1 MESKQT
7 IKLHC
12 MEKRTASGYV
22 TFGSYWEKGAL
33 SISNFKND
41 GMDSF
46 VLQNENKES
55 IPVQS
60 RITAWWPD
68 GSIKWAAHTAD
79 ASKMGQEVLLT
90 AQIKDSGKNEDREFN
105 LIGATINDNKKDS
118 CSMITRRDDDWLYID
133 NGVLSLK
140 VPTGKYKA
148 DTLAEDIFLN
158 GKLRV
163 KKASPVLYL
172 EEQSQCEAIENFEL
186 DGQTKVVRAYCA
198 QITSVTVEE
207 DGPLALTI
215 KAEGYYKKADT
226 QKMRFCI
233 RMYIHLNC
241 AEIRF
246 VHTFFFDGN
255 EQTDFLKGLGIRF
268 DTILK
273 GRPYEHHIRFATDL
287 SSDNINSASKDNRAS
302 MKHSFHEA
310 AILLNSSYPRLQP
323 DILEKQLRGETWQY
337 PKDSDVE
344 EAAANLPIWNRY
356 FLYQDS
362 ADHYR
367 IGKQTKP
374 QCCVLSAAEGRRAH
388 GAMEVCGENGGI
400 LLGIRDFW
408 QKYPSGLEVTNLAG
422 DNAACTAWFYSPEA
436 KSFDFRHYDTRS
448 YQMTSYEGFPW
459 FGASPEGIAVTSE
472 CTLSVTSSLTKEG
485 ELRAFADHIEKPAV
499 YVEAPES
506 YHKKCA
512 FGYWSLPER
521 KTESEAFL
529 ENQLDQLFDFYKNE
543 IEARKWY
550 GLFDYGDVM
559 HTYDPIRHCWRY
571 DMGGFAWQNTEL
583 VPTYWLWLYFLRT
596 GREDVFTVA
605 EAMSRHCSE
614 VDFYH
619 FGPMAGIGSRHNV
632 RHWGCSCKE
641 PRVSMAGH
649 HRIYYYLT
657 GDARIGDAMADA
669 KDADL
674 SMKNITYFQQKDEK
688 GPYVVIRSGP
698 DWTSFLSNWMTQYE
712 RTLDPYYLE
721 KIRQGI
727 KDVSEMPFGLASGP
741 SYRYEENGHLIYE
754 GEDET
759 SPNMHLQICMGGPEV
774 WWELADML
782 GDETLRKLLSVYG
795 GFYYLTPEQ
804 KKEKTHGLI
813 EKRPFAFPWFASD
826 IGAYAAA
833 QTSDQELA
841 TTVWKNLLNALI
853 KIGDE
858 SGFAPQIYA
867 KDDEKKDLF
876 EIPWIKTNFAAQ
888 WGLNTITTLEFLRDA
903 LPDTMDGMR
912 KLIQDM
918 PGNEFHR
925 A

>member
-12 MEKRTASGYV
+12 LESRTASGYV
-22 TFGSYWEKGAL
+22 TFGSYWEKGTL
-33 SISNFKND
+33 VIPNFKND

-68 GSIKWAAHTAD
+68 GSIKWVAHTAD
-79 ASKMGQEVLLT
+79 ASKMGQEAALT
-90 AQIKDSGKNEDREFN
+90 AQIKSGEVSEETAE
-105 LIGATINDNKKDS
+105 LV
-118 CSMITRRDDDWLYID
+118 SMIIRRDDNWLYID

-163 KKASPVLYL
+163 KKALPVLYL
-172 EEQSQCEAIENFEL
+172 EEQGNENSTNFDL
-186 DGQTKVVRAYCA
+186 DGQTKVTRAYKA
-198 QITSVTVEE
+198 AIKAVTIEE

-215 KAEGYYKKADT
+215 KAEGSY
-226 QKMRFCI
+226 QHQNQNKMKFCI
-233 RMYIHLNC
+233 RMYINKDSSD
-241 AEIRF
+241 IRF
-246 VHTFFFDGN
+246 VHTFFFDGD

-268 DTILK
+268 DTVLE
-273 GRPYEHHIRFATDL
+273 GRPYEHHIRFAGEL
-287 SSDNINSASKDNRAS
+287 PFK
-302 MKHSFHEA
+302 EA

-323 DILEKQLRGETWQY
+323 SVLKKQLDGKTWGY
-337 PKDSDVE
+337 PADSDVE
-344 EAAANLPIWNRY
+344 KAAADLPVWNRY

-408 QKYPSGLEVTNLAG
+408 QKYPSGLEVTNLAD
-422 DNAACTAWFYSPEA
+422 DNASCTAWFYSPEA

-459 FGASPEGIAVTSE
+459 LGASPEGIAVTSE
-472 CTLSVTSSLTKEG
+472 CTLSVRSSLTEEN
-485 ELRAFADHIEKPAV
+485 ELNTFANRVNKPPV
-499 YVEAPES
+499 YVESPIA
-506 YHKKCA
+506 YHEKRA
-512 FGYWSLPER
+512 FGYWSLSER

-632 RHWGCSCKE
+632 RHWGCPCKE
-641 PRVSMAGH
+641 ARIAMAAH
-649 HRIYYYLT
+649 HRFLYYLT
-657 GDARIGDAMADA
+657 GDRRLEDIFDELKDNELSFFNKDPLGDFYDKQNM
-669 KDADL
+669 
-674 SMKNITYFQQKDEK
+674 TY
-688 GPYVVIRSGP
+688 PSHARSGP
-698 DWTSFLSNWMTQYE
+698 DWSSLCSNWMTCWE
-712 RTLDPYYLE
+712 RTGNTKYRDKITVGLE
-721 KIRQGI
+721 DI
-727 KDVSEMPFGLASGP
+727 KKAPLQLISGP
-741 SYRYEENGHLIYE
+741 DFEFDPSTCHLRYIGERTTGGSHLQVCMGAPQVWLE
-754 GEDET
+754 LADLLEDET
-759 SPNMHLQICMGGPEV
+759 FHKM
-774 WWELADML
+774 LADL
-782 GDETLRKLLSVYG
+782 GR
-795 GFYYLTPEQ
+795 FYYLPREQ
-804 KKEKTHGLI
+804 QIEESHGIIGDREFTL
-813 EKRPFAFPWFASD
+813 PFMSAVL
-826 IGAYAAA
+826 GAYGAMYGKNVWLADRTWQILL
-833 QTSDQELA
+833 QTMIHEGNHDGFQIQYLKDCGNQAKLA
-841 TTVWKNLLNALI
+841 
-853 KIGDE
+853 
-858 SGFAPQIYA
+858 
-867 KDDEKKDLF
+867 
-876 EIPWIKTNFAAQ
+876 EIPWISTNFAAQ
-888 WGLNTITTLEFLRDA
+888 WCLNVIMVLEFIRDA
-903 LPDTMDGMR
+903 LPQTMKQAQQLTQGGDDF
-912 KLIQDM
+912 L
-918 PGNEFHR
+918 FHK

>member
-12 MEKRTASGYV
+12 LENRVASGYV
-22 TFGSYWEKGAL
+22 TFGSYWEKGTL
-33 SISNFKND
+33 VIPNFKND

-68 GSIKWAAHTAD
+68 GSIKWVAHTAD
-79 ASKMGQEVLLT
+79 ASKMGQEAALT
-90 AQIKDSGKNEDREFN
+90 AQIKSGEVSEETAE
-105 LIGATINDNKKDS
+105 LV
-118 CSMITRRDDDWLYID
+118 SMIIRRDDNWLYID

-163 KKASPVLYL
+163 KKALPVLYL
-172 EEQSQCEAIENFEL
+172 EEQGNENSTNFDL
-186 DGQTKVVRAYCA
+186 DGQTKVTRAYKA
-198 QITSVTVEE
+198 AIKAVTIEE

-215 KAEGYYKKADT
+215 KAEGSY
-226 QKMRFCI
+226 QHQNQNKMKFCI
-233 RMYIHLNC
+233 RMYINKDSSD
-241 AEIRF
+241 IRF
-246 VHTFFFDGN
+246 VHTFFFDGD

-268 DTILK
+268 DTVLE
-273 GRPYEHHIRFATDL
+273 GRPYEHHIRFVGEL
-287 SSDNINSASKDNRAS
+287 PFK
-302 MKHSFHEA
+302 EA

-323 DILEKQLRGETWQY
+323 SVLKKQLDGKTWGY
-337 PKDSDVE
+337 PADSDVE
-344 EAAANLPIWNRY
+344 KAAANLPIWNRY

-499 YVEAPES
+499 YVESPES
-506 YHKKCA
+506 YHKKRA

-521 KTESEAFL
+521 KTESDSFL

-649 HRIYYYLT
+649 HRVYYYLT

-674 SMKNITYFQQKDEK
+674 SLKNITYFQQKDET

-712 RTLDPYYLE
+712 RTLEPYYLE

-754 GEDET
+754 GEDEK

-826 IGAYAAA
+826 IGAYAAFF
-833 QTSDQELA
+833 TKDKSLA
-841 TTVWKNLLNALI
+841 KTVWKNLLNALI

-858 SGFAPQIYA
+858 AGFTPVCYA
-867 KDDEKKDLF
+867 TDDQKKAHM
-876 EIPWIKTNFAAQ
+876 EILWIKTNFAAQ
-888 WGLNTITTLEFLRDA
+888 WGLNTITTLELLRDA
-903 LPDTMDGMR
+903 LPDTMDGVR
-912 KLIQDM
+912 KLIEEM

>member
-7 IKLHC
+7 IKLYC
-12 MEKRTASGYV
+12 LESRTASGYV
-22 TFGSYWEKGAL
+22 TFGSYWEKGTL
-33 SISNFKND
+33 VIPNFKND

-68 GSIKWAAHTAD
+68 GSIKWVAHTAD
-79 ASKMGQEVLLT
+79 ASKMGQEAALT
-90 AQIKDSGKNEDREFN
+90 AQIKSGEVSEETAE
-105 LIGATINDNKKDS
+105 LV
-118 CSMITRRDDDWLYID
+118 SMIIRRDDNWLYID

-140 VPTGKYKA
+140 VPTGKYKV

-172 EEQSQCEAIENFEL
+172 EEQGNENSTNFDL
-186 DGQTKVVRAYCA
+186 DGQTKVTRAYKA
-198 QITSVTVEE
+198 AIKAVTIEE

-215 KAEGYYKKADT
+215 KAEGSY
-226 QKMRFCI
+226 QHQNQNKMKFCI
-233 RMYIHLNC
+233 RMYINKNSSD
-241 AEIRF
+241 IRF
-246 VHTFFFDGN
+246 VHTFFFDGD

-268 DTILK
+268 DTVLE
-273 GRPYEHHIRFATDL
+273 GRPYEHHIRFAGEL
-287 SSDNINSASKDNRAS
+287 PFK
-302 MKHSFHEA
+302 EA

-323 DILEKQLRGETWQY
+323 SVLKKQLDGKTWGY
-337 PKDSDVE
+337 PADSDVE
-344 EAAANLPIWNRY
+344 KAAADLPVWNRY

-408 QKYPSGLEVTNLAG
+408 QKYPSGLEVTNLAD
-422 DNAACTAWFYSPEA
+422 DNASCTAWFYSPEA

-459 FGASPEGIAVTSE
+459 LGASPEGIAVTSE
-472 CTLSVTSSLTKEG
+472 CTLSVRSSLTEEN
-485 ELRAFADHIEKPAV
+485 ELNTFANRVNKPPV
-499 YVEAPES
+499 YVESPIA
-506 YHKKCA
+506 YHEKRA

-649 HRIYYYLT
+649 HRVYYYLT

-674 SMKNITYFQQKDEK
+674 SMKNITYFQQKDET
-688 GPYVVIRSGP
+688 GSYVVIRSGP

-712 RTLDPYYLE
+712 RTLEPYYLE
-721 KIRQGI
+721 KIRRGI

-754 GEDET
+754 GEDEK

-782 GDETLRKLLSVYG
+782 GDETLRKLLSIYG
-795 GFYYLTPEQ
+795 GFYYLTPRQ
-804 KKEKTHGLI
+804 KSEKTNGQI
-813 EKRPFAFPWFASD
+813 ENRPFAFPWFASD

-833 QTSDQELA
+833 QTRDQELA

-912 KLIQDM
+912 KLIQGM

>member
-1 MESKQT
+1 MESNQT

-12 MEKRTASGYV
+12 LENRVASGYV
-22 TFGSYWEKGAL
+22 TFGSYWEKGTL
-33 SISNFKND
+33 IITNFKND

-46 VLQNENKES
+46 VLRNENKKS

-79 ASKMGQEVLLT
+79 ASKMGQEAALT
-90 AQIKDSGKNEDREFN
+90 AQIKSGEVSEETAE
-105 LIGATINDNKKDS
+105 LV
-118 CSMITRRDDDWLYID
+118 SMITRRDDNWLYIE

-140 VPTGKYKA
+140 VPTGKNKA

-172 EEQSQCEAIENFEL
+172 EEQGNENSTNFDL
-186 DGQTKVVRAYCA
+186 DGQTKVTRAYKA
-198 QITSVTVEE
+198 AITAVTIEE

-215 KAEGYYKKADT
+215 KAEGSY
-226 QKMRFCI
+226 QHQNQNKMKFCI
-233 RMYIHLNC
+233 RMYINKDSSD
-241 AEIRF
+241 IRF
-246 VHTFFFDGN
+246 VHTFFFDGD

-268 DTILK
+268 DTVLE
-273 GRPYEHHIRFATDL
+273 GRPYEHHIRFAGDL
-287 SSDNINSASKDNRAS
+287 SSDNINSASKDNRAF

-337 PKDSDVE
+337 PKDSAVE
-344 EAAANLPIWNRY
+344 EAAADLPVWNRY

-472 CTLSVTSSLTKEG
+472 CTLSVTSSLIKEG

-499 YVEAPES
+499 YVESPES
-506 YHKKCA
+506 YHKKRA
-512 FGYWSLPER
+512 FGYWSLSER

-649 HRIYYYLT
+649 HRVYYYLT

-674 SMKNITYFQQKDEK
+674 SLKNVTYFKQNDEK
-688 GPYVVIRSGP
+688 GGHVVIRSGP

-754 GEDET
+754 GEDEK

-804 KKEKTHGLI
+804 KKEKTHGSI

-826 IGAYAAA
+826 IGAYAAFF
-833 QTSDQELA
+833 TKDKSLA
-841 TTVWKNLLNALI
+841 KTVWKNLLNALI

-858 SGFAPQIYA
+858 AGFTPVCYA
-867 KDDEKKDLF
+867 TDDQKKAHM
-876 EIPWIKTNFAAQ
+876 EIVWIKTNFAAQ
-888 WGLNTITTLEFLRDA
+888 WGLNTITTLELLRDA
-903 LPDTMDGMR
+903 LPDTMDGVR
-912 KLIQDM
+912 KLIEEM

>member
-1 MESKQT
+1 MESNQT

-12 MEKRTASGYV
+12 LENRVASGYV
-22 TFGSYWEKGAL
+22 TFGSYWEKGTL
-33 SISNFKND
+33 IITNFKND

-46 VLQNENKES
+46 VLRNENKKS

-79 ASKMGQEVLLT
+79 ASKMGQEVSLT
-90 AQIKDSGKNEDREFN
+90 AQIKSGEVSEETAE
-105 LIGATINDNKKDS
+105 LV
-118 CSMITRRDDDWLYID
+118 SMITRRDDNWLYIE

-140 VPTGKYKA
+140 VPTGKNKA

-172 EEQSQCEAIENFEL
+172 EEQGNENSTNFDL
-186 DGQTKVVRAYCA
+186 DGQTKVTRAYKA
-198 QITSVTVEE
+198 AITAVTIEE

-215 KAEGYYKKADT
+215 KAEGSY
-226 QKMRFCI
+226 QHQNQNKMKFCI
-233 RMYIHLNC
+233 RMYINKDSSD
-241 AEIRF
+241 IRF
-246 VHTFFFDGN
+246 VHTFFFDGD

-268 DTILK
+268 DTVLE
-273 GRPYEHHIRFATDL
+273 GRPYEHHIRFAGEL
-287 SSDNINSASKDNRAS
+287 PFK
-302 MKHSFHEA
+302 EA

-323 DILEKQLRGETWQY
+323 SVLKKQLDGKTWGY
-337 PKDSDVE
+337 PADSDVE
-344 EAAANLPIWNRY
+344 KAAANLPIWNRY

-499 YVEAPES
+499 YVESPEF
-506 YHKKCA
+506 YHKKRA

-521 KTESEAFL
+521 KTESDSFL

-649 HRIYYYLT
+649 HRVYYYLT

-674 SMKNITYFQQKDEK
+674 SLKNVTYFKQNDEK
-688 GPYVVIRSGP
+688 GGHVVIRSGP

-754 GEDET
+754 GEDEK

-804 KKEKTHGLI
+804 KSEKTNGQI
-813 EKRPFAFPWFASD
+813 ENRPFAFPWFASD

-833 QTSDQELA
+833 QTRDQELA

>member
-12 MEKRTASGYV
+12 LKAGPASGYV
-22 TFGSYWEKGAL
+22 TFGSYWEKGTL
-33 SISNFKND
+33 VIPNFKND

-68 GSIKWAAHTAD
+68 GSIKWVAHTAD
-79 ASKMGQEVLLT
+79 ASKMGQEAALT
-90 AQIKDSGKNEDREFN
+90 AQIKSGEVSEETAE
-105 LIGATINDNKKDS
+105 LV
-118 CSMITRRDDDWLYID
+118 SMIIRRDDNWLYID

-163 KKASPVLYL
+163 KKALPVLYL
-172 EEQSQCEAIENFEL
+172 EEQSNENSTNFDL
-186 DGQTKVVRAYCA
+186 DGQTKVTRAYKA
-198 QITSVTVEE
+198 AIKAVTIEE

-215 KAEGYYKKADT
+215 KAEGSY
-226 QKMRFCI
+226 QHQNQNKMKFCI
-233 RMYIHLNC
+233 RMYINKDSSD
-241 AEIRF
+241 IRF
-246 VHTFFFDGN
+246 VHTFFFDGD

-268 DTILK
+268 DTVLE
-273 GRPYEHHIRFATDL
+273 GRPYEHHIRFAGEL
-287 SSDNINSASKDNRAS
+287 PFK
-302 MKHSFHEA
+302 EA

-323 DILEKQLRGETWQY
+323 SVLKKQLDGKTWGY
-337 PKDSDVE
+337 PADSDVE
-344 EAAANLPIWNRY
+344 KAAADLPVWNRY

-408 QKYPSGLEVTNLAG
+408 QKYPSGLEVTNLAD
-422 DNAACTAWFYSPEA
+422 DNASCTAWFYSPEA

-472 CTLSVTSSLTKEG
+472 CTLSVTSSLIKEG
-485 ELRAFADHIEKPAV
+485 ELSAFADHIEKPAV
-499 YVEAPES
+499 YVESPES
-506 YHKKCA
+506 YHKKRA

-521 KTESEAFL
+521 KTESDSFL

-649 HRIYYYLT
+649 HRVYYYLT

-674 SMKNITYFQQKDEK
+674 SLKNVTYFKQNDEK
-688 GPYVVIRSGP
+688 GGHVVIRSGP

-754 GEDET
+754 GEDEK

-826 IGAYAAA
+826 IGAYAAFF
-833 QTSDQELA
+833 TKDKSLA
-841 TTVWKNLLNALI
+841 KTVWKNLLNALI

-858 SGFAPQIYA
+858 AGFTPVCYA
-867 KDDEKKDLF
+867 TDDQKKAHM
-876 EIPWIKTNFAAQ
+876 EILWIKTNFAAQ
-888 WGLNTITTLEFLRDA
+888 WGLNTITTLELLRDA
-903 LPDTMDGMR
+903 LPDTMDGVR
-912 KLIQDM
+912 KLIEEI

>member
-12 MEKRTASGYV
+12 LESRTASGYV
-22 TFGSYWEKGAL
+22 TFGSYWEKGTL
-33 SISNFKND
+33 VIPNFKND

-68 GSIKWAAHTAD
+68 GSIKWVAHTAD
-79 ASKMGQEVLLT
+79 ASKMGQEAALT
-90 AQIKDSGKNEDREFN
+90 AQIKSGEVSEETAE
-105 LIGATINDNKKDS
+105 LV
-118 CSMITRRDDDWLYID
+118 SMIIRRDDNWLYID

-163 KKASPVLYL
+163 KKALPVLYL
-172 EEQSQCEAIENFEL
+172 EEQSNENSTNFDL
-186 DGQTKVVRAYCA
+186 DGQTKVTRAYKA
-198 QITSVTVEE
+198 AIKAVTIEE

-215 KAEGYYKKADT
+215 KAEGSY
-226 QKMRFCI
+226 QHQNQNKMKFCI
-233 RMYIHLNC
+233 RMYINKDSSD
-241 AEIRF
+241 IRF
-246 VHTFFFDGN
+246 VHTFFFDGD

-268 DTILK
+268 DTVLE
-273 GRPYEHHIRFATDL
+273 GRPYEHHIRFAGEL
-287 SSDNINSASKDNRAS
+287 PFK
-302 MKHSFHEA
+302 EA

-323 DILEKQLRGETWQY
+323 SVLKKQLDGKTWGY
-337 PKDSDVE
+337 PADSDVE
-344 EAAANLPIWNRY
+344 KAAADLPVWNRY

-408 QKYPSGLEVTNLAG
+408 QKYPSGLEVTNLAD
-422 DNAACTAWFYSPEA
+422 DNASCTAWFYSPEA

-472 CTLSVTSSLTKEG
+472 CTLSVTSSLIKEG

-499 YVEAPES
+499 YVESPES
-506 YHKKCA
+506 YHKKRA

-521 KTESEAFL
+521 KTESDSFL

-571 DMGGFAWQNTEL
+571 DMGGYAWQNTEL
-583 VPTYWLWLYFLRT
+583 VPTLWLWLAFMRS
-596 GREDVFTVA
+596 GREDIFTMA

-614 VDFYH
+614 VDIYH
-619 FGPMAGIGSRHNV
+619 FGPLKGLGSRHNV

-641 PRVSMAGH
+641 ARIAMAGH
-649 HRIYYYLT
+649 HRFYYYLT
-657 GDARIGDAMADA
+657 GDMRLGDVFEDV
-669 KDADL
+669 KDADEAIVTTDPL
-674 SMKNITYFQQKDEK
+674 RFFFDKDK
-688 GPYVVIRSGP
+688 MNAPAHARSGP
-698 DWTSFLSNWMTQYE
+698 DWSSFCSDWMTQWERFNDDTYRNKIQIGIDDLKALPLRLTSGPDFEYDPKDSHLRYIGE
-712 RTLDPYYLE
+712 RT
-721 KIRQGI
+721 
-727 KDVSEMPFGLASGP
+727 
-741 SYRYEENGHLIYE
+741 NG
-754 GEDET
+754 G
-759 SPNMHLQICMGGPEV
+759 SHLQVCMGAIQV
-774 WWELADML
+774 WIEIADLL
-782 GDETLRKLLSVYG
+782 GDEEWKDMLAEHGR
-795 GFYYLTPEQ
+795 FYYLP
-804 KKEKTHGLI
+804 KEKQLEESNGLI
-813 EKRPFAFPWFASD
+813 GNREFSLPFMASGLAAY
-826 IGAYAAA
+826 GAARLHDKWLA
-833 QTSDQELA
+833 QTTWKILLHALCTHNNTEGFLAHDIFDAGNKEVLHEIPWITTNFTSQWCLNIITALRYIREDLPKTMEELE
-841 TTVWKNLLNALI
+841 KLLAGL
-853 KIGDE
+853 DE
-858 SGFAPQIYA
+858 SGFHKA
-867 KDDEKKDLF
+867 
-876 EIPWIKTNFAAQ
+876 
-888 WGLNTITTLEFLRDA
+888 
-903 LPDTMDGMR
+903 
-912 KLIQDM
+912 
-918 PGNEFHR
+918 
-925 A
+925 

>member
-1 MESKQT
+1 MEVKQMESRQTKASQT
-7 IKLHC
+7 IQLHC
-12 MEKRTASGYV
+12 LENRVASGYV

-33 SISNFKND
+33 VIPNFKKD
-41 GMDSF
+41 QMDSF
-46 VLQNENKES
+46 TLRNENKES

-68 GSIKWAAHTAD
+68 GSIKWVAHTAD
-79 ASKMGQEVLLT
+79 ASKMGQEAALT
-90 AQIKDSGKNEDREFN
+90 AQIKSGEVSEETAE
-105 LIGATINDNKKDS
+105 LV
-118 CSMITRRDDDWLYID
+118 SMIIRRDDNWLYID

-140 VPTGKYKA
+140 VPTGKNKV
-148 DTLAEDIFLN
+148 DILAEDIFLN

-163 KKASPVLYL
+163 KKTSPVLYL
-172 EEQSQCEAIENFEL
+172 EEQGNENSTNFDL
-186 DGQTKVVRAYCA
+186 DGQTKVTRVYKAA
-198 QITSVTVEE
+198 IKAVTIEE

-215 KAEGYYKKADT
+215 KAEGSYQY
-226 QKMRFCI
+226 QNQNKMKFCI
-233 RMYIHLNC
+233 RMYINKNSSD
-241 AEIRF
+241 IRF
-246 VHTFFFDGN
+246 VHTFFFDGD

-268 DTILK
+268 DTVLE
-273 GRPYEHHIRFATDL
+273 GRPYEHHIRFAGEL
-287 SSDNINSASKDNRAS
+287 PFK
-302 MKHSFHEA
+302 EA

-323 DILEKQLRGETWQY
+323 SVLKKQLDGKTWGY
-337 PKDSDVE
+337 PADSDVE
-344 EAAANLPIWNRY
+344 KAAADLPVWNRY

-422 DNAACTAWFYSPEA
+422 DNAFCTAWFYSPEA

-472 CTLSVTSSLTKEG
+472 CTLSVCSSLTAED
-485 ELRAFADHIEKPAV
+485 ELNTFANRVNKPPV
-499 YVEAPES
+499 YVESPIA
-506 YHKKCA
+506 YHEKRA
-512 FGYWSLPER
+512 FGYWSLSER

-649 HRIYYYLT
+649 HRVYYYLT

-674 SMKNITYFQQKDEK
+674 SLKNITYFQQKDET

-712 RTLDPYYLE
+712 RTLEPYYLE

-754 GEDET
+754 GEDEK

-782 GDETLRKLLSVYG
+782 GDETLRKLLSIYG
-795 GFYYLTPEQ
+795 GFYYLTPRQ
-804 KKEKTHGLI
+804 KSEKTNGQI
-813 EKRPFAFPWFASD
+813 ENRPFAFPWFASD

-833 QTSDQELA
+833 QTRDQELA

-912 KLIQDM
+912 KLIQGM

>member
-12 MEKRTASGYV
+12 LENRVASGYV
-22 TFGSYWEKGAL
+22 TFGSYWEKGIL
-33 SISNFKND
+33 VIPNFKND

-68 GSIKWAAHTAD
+68 GSIKWVAHTVD
-79 ASKMGQEVLLT
+79 ASKMGQEAALT
-90 AQIKDSGKNEDREFN
+90 AQIKLGEVSEETAE
-105 LIGATINDNKKDS
+105 LV
-118 CSMITRRDDDWLYID
+118 SMIIRRDDNWLYID

-140 VPTGKYKA
+140 VPTGKNKA

-172 EEQSQCEAIENFEL
+172 EEQGNENSTNFDL
-186 DGQTKVVRAYCA
+186 DGQTKVTRAYKA
-198 QITSVTVEE
+198 AITAVTIEE

-215 KAEGYYKKADT
+215 KAEGSY
-226 QKMRFCI
+226 QHQNQNKMKFCI
-233 RMYIHLNC
+233 RMYINKDSSD
-241 AEIRF
+241 IRF
-246 VHTFFFDGN
+246 VHTFFFDGD

-268 DTILK
+268 DTVLE
-273 GRPYEHHIRFATDL
+273 GRPYEHHIRFAGEL
-287 SSDNINSASKDNRAS
+287 PFK
-302 MKHSFHEA
+302 EA

-323 DILEKQLRGETWQY
+323 SVLKKQLDGKTWGY
-337 PKDSDVE
+337 PADSDVE
-344 EAAANLPIWNRY
+344 KAAADLPVWNRY

-388 GAMEVCGENGGI
+388 GAMEVCGEDGGI

-408 QKYPSGLEVTNLAG
+408 QKYPSGLEVTNLAD
-422 DNAACTAWFYSPEA
+422 DNASCTAWFYSPEA

-472 CTLSVTSSLTKEG
+472 CTLSVCSSLTAED
-485 ELRAFADHIEKPAV
+485 ELNTFANRVNKPPV
-499 YVEAPES
+499 YVESPIA
-506 YHKKCA
+506 YHEKRA

-521 KTESEAFL
+521 KTEPEAFL

-632 RHWGCSCKE
+632 RHWGCSCK
-641 PRVSMAGH
+641 
-649 HRIYYYLT
+649 
-657 GDARIGDAMADA
+657 
-669 KDADL
+669 
-674 SMKNITYFQQKDEK
+674 
-688 GPYVVIRSGP
+688 
-698 DWTSFLSNWMTQYE
+698 
-712 RTLDPYYLE
+712 
-721 KIRQGI
+721 
-727 KDVSEMPFGLASGP
+727 
-741 SYRYEENGHLIYE
+741 
-754 GEDET
+754 
-759 SPNMHLQICMGGPEV
+759 
-774 WWELADML
+774 
-782 GDETLRKLLSVYG
+782 
-795 GFYYLTPEQ
+795 
-804 KKEKTHGLI
+804 
-813 EKRPFAFPWFASD
+813 
-826 IGAYAAA
+826 
-833 QTSDQELA
+833 
-841 TTVWKNLLNALI
+841 
-853 KIGDE
+853 
-858 SGFAPQIYA
+858 
-867 KDDEKKDLF
+867 
-876 EIPWIKTNFAAQ
+876 
-888 WGLNTITTLEFLRDA
+888 
-903 LPDTMDGMR
+903 
-912 KLIQDM
+912 
-918 PGNEFHR
+918 
-925 A
+925 

>member
-12 MEKRTASGYV
+12 LENRVASGYV
-22 TFGSYWEKGAL
+22 TFGSYWEKGIL
-33 SISNFKND
+33 VIPNFKND

-68 GSIKWAAHTAD
+68 GSIKWVAHTAD
-79 ASKMGQEVLLT
+79 ASKMGQEAALT
-90 AQIKDSGKNEDREFN
+90 AQIKLGEVSEETAE
-105 LIGATINDNKKDS
+105 LV
-118 CSMITRRDDDWLYID
+118 SMIIRRDDNWLYID

-140 VPTGKYKA
+140 VPTGKNKA

-172 EEQSQCEAIENFEL
+172 EEQGNENSTNFDL
-186 DGQTKVVRAYCA
+186 DGQTKVTRAYKA
-198 QITSVTVEE
+198 AITAVTIEE

-215 KAEGYYKKADT
+215 KAEGSY
-226 QKMRFCI
+226 QHQNQNKMKFCI
-233 RMYIHLNC
+233 RMYINKDSSD
-241 AEIRF
+241 IRF
-246 VHTFFFDGN
+246 VHTFFFDGD

-268 DTILK
+268 DTVLE
-273 GRPYEHHIRFATDL
+273 GRPYEHHIRFAGEL
-287 SSDNINSASKDNRAS
+287 PFK
-302 MKHSFHEA
+302 EA

-323 DILEKQLRGETWQY
+323 SVLKKQLDGKTWGY
-337 PKDSDVE
+337 PADSDVE
-344 EAAANLPIWNRY
+344 KAAADLPVWNRY

-388 GAMEVCGENGGI
+388 GAMEVCGEDGGI

-408 QKYPSGLEVTNLAG
+408 QKYPSGLEVTNLAD
-422 DNAACTAWFYSPEA
+422 DNASCTAWFYSPEA

-472 CTLSVTSSLTKEG
+472 CTLSVCSSLTAED
-485 ELRAFADHIEKPAV
+485 ELNTFANRVNKPPV
-499 YVEAPES
+499 YVESPIA
-506 YHKKCA
+506 YHEKRA

-521 KTESEAFL
+521 KTEPEAFL

-649 HRIYYYLT
+649 HRVYYYLT

-674 SMKNITYFQQKDEK
+674 SLKNITYFQQKDET

-712 RTLDPYYLE
+712 RTLEPYYLE

-727 KDVSEMPFGLASGP
+727 KDVSKMPFGLASV
-741 SYRYEENGHLIYE
+741 RLIA
-754 GEDET
+754 T
-759 SPNMHLQICMGGPEV
+759 
-774 WWELADML
+774 
-782 GDETLRKLLSVYG
+782 RKMA
-795 GFYYLTPEQ
+795 
-804 KKEKTHGLI
+804 I
-813 EKRPFAFPWFASD
+813 
-826 IGAYAAA
+826 
-833 QTSDQELA
+833 
-841 TTVWKNLLNALI
+841 
-853 KIGDE
+853 
-858 SGFAPQIYA
+858 
-867 KDDEKKDLF
+867 
-876 EIPWIKTNFAAQ
+876 
-888 WGLNTITTLEFLRDA
+888 
-903 LPDTMDGMR
+903 
-912 KLIQDM
+912 
-918 PGNEFHR
+918 
-925 A
+925 

>member
-12 MEKRTASGYV
+12 LENRVASGYV
-22 TFGSYWEKGAL
+22 TFGSYWEKGIL
-33 SISNFKND
+33 VIPNFKND

-68 GSIKWAAHTAD
+68 GSIKWVAHTAD
-79 ASKMGQEVLLT
+79 ASKMGQEAALT
-90 AQIKDSGKNEDREFN
+90 AQIKLGEVSEETAE
-105 LIGATINDNKKDS
+105 LV
-118 CSMITRRDDDWLYID
+118 SMIIRRDDNWLYID

-140 VPTGKYKA
+140 VPTGKNKA

-172 EEQSQCEAIENFEL
+172 EEQGNENSTNFDL
-186 DGQTKVVRAYCA
+186 DGQTKVTRAYKA
-198 QITSVTVEE
+198 AITVVTIEE

-215 KAEGYYKKADT
+215 KAEGSY
-226 QKMRFCI
+226 QHQNQNKMKFCI
-233 RMYIHLNC
+233 RMYINKDSSD
-241 AEIRF
+241 IRF
-246 VHTFFFDGN
+246 DGD

-268 DTILK
+268 DTVLE
-273 GRPYEHHIRFATDL
+273 GRPYEHHIRFAGEL
-287 SSDNINSASKDNRAS
+287 PFK
-302 MKHSFHEA
+302 EA

-323 DILEKQLRGETWQY
+323 SVLKKQLDGKTWGY
-337 PKDSDVE
+337 PADSDVE
-344 EAAANLPIWNRY
+344 KAAADLPVWNRY

-388 GAMEVCGENGGI
+388 GAMEVCGEDGGI

-408 QKYPSGLEVTNLAG
+408 QKYPSGLEVTNLAD
-422 DNAACTAWFYSPEA
+422 DNASCTAWFYSPEA

-472 CTLSVTSSLTKEG
+472 CTLSVCSSLTAED
-485 ELRAFADHIEKPAV
+485 ELNTFANRVNKPPV
-499 YVEAPES
+499 YVESPIA
-506 YHKKCA
+506 YHEKRA

-521 KTESEAFL
+521 KTEPEAFL

-649 HRIYYYLT
+649 HRVYYYLT

-674 SMKNITYFQQKDEK
+674 SLKNITYFQQKDET

-712 RTLDPYYLE
+712 RTLEPYYLE

-727 KDVSEMPFGLASGP
+727 KDVSKMPFGLASGP

-754 GEDET
+754 GEDEK

-782 GDETLRKLLSVYG
+782 GDETLRKLLSIYG

-826 IGAYAAA
+826 IGAYAAFF
-833 QTSDQELA
+833 TKDESLA
-841 TTVWKNLLNALI
+841 KTVWKNLLNALI

-858 SGFAPQIYA
+858 AGFTPVCYA
-867 KDDEKKDLF
+867 TDDQKKAHM
-876 EIPWIKTNFAAQ
+876 EILWIKTNFAAQ
-888 WGLNTITTLEFLRDA
+888 WGLNTITTLELLRDA
-903 LPDTMDGMR
+903 LPDTMDGVR
-912 KLIQDM
+912 KLIEEM

>member
-12 MEKRTASGYV
+12 LENRVASGYV
-22 TFGSYWEKGAL
+22 TFGSYWEKGTL
-33 SISNFKND
+33 VIPNFKND

-60 RITAWWPD
+60 RITAWWTD
-68 GSIKWAAHTAD
+68 GSIKWVAHTAD
-79 ASKMGQEVLLT
+79 ASKMGQEAALT
-90 AQIKDSGKNEDREFN
+90 AQIKSGEVSEETAE
-105 LIGATINDNKKDS
+105 LV
-118 CSMITRRDDDWLYID
+118 SMIIRRDDNWLYID

-140 VPTGKYKA
+140 VPTGKNKV

-163 KKASPVLYL
+163 KKTSPVLYL

-215 KAEGYYKKADT
+215 KAEGHYKKADT
-226 QKMRFCI
+226 QKMKFCI
-233 RMYIHLNC
+233 RMYINKNSSD
-241 AEIRF
+241 IRF
-246 VHTFFFDGN
+246 VHTFFFDGD

-268 DTILK
+268 DTVLE
-273 GRPYEHHIRFATDL
+273 GRPYEHHIRFAGEL
-287 SSDNINSASKDNRAS
+287 PFK
-302 MKHSFHEA
+302 EA

-323 DILEKQLRGETWQY
+323 SVLKKQLDGKTWGY
-337 PKDSDVE
+337 PADSDVE
-344 EAAANLPIWNRY
+344 KAAADLPVWNRY

-408 QKYPSGLEVTNLAG
+408 QKYPSGLEVTNLAD
-422 DNAACTAWFYSPEA
+422 DNASCTAWFYSPEA

-459 FGASPEGIAVTSE
+459 LGASPEGIAVTSE
-472 CTLSVTSSLTKEG
+472 CTLSVRSSLTEEN
-485 ELRAFADHIEKPAV
+485 ELNTFANRVNKPPV
-499 YVEAPES
+499 YVESPIA
-506 YHKKCA
+506 YHEKRA

-649 HRIYYYLT
+649 HRVYYYLT

-674 SMKNITYFQQKDEK
+674 SMKNITYFQQKDET
-688 GPYVVIRSGP
+688 GSYVVIRSGP

-754 GEDET
+754 GEDEK

-782 GDETLRKLLSVYG
+782 GDETLRKLLSIYG
-795 GFYYLTPEQ
+795 GFYYLTPRQ
-804 KKEKTHGLI
+804 KSEKTNGQI
-813 EKRPFAFPWFASD
+813 ENRPFAFPWFASD

-833 QTSDQELA
+833 QTRDQELA

-912 KLIQDM
+912 KLIQGM

>member
-1 MESKQT
+1 MESNQT

-12 MEKRTASGYV
+12 LENRVASGYV
-22 TFGSYWEKGAL
+22 TFGSYWEKGTLA
-33 SISNFKND
+33 IPNFKND

-46 VLQNENKES
+46 VLRNENKKS

-79 ASKMGQEVLLT
+79 ASKMGQEAALT
-90 AQIKDSGKNEDREFN
+90 AQIKSGEVSEETAE
-105 LIGATINDNKKDS
+105 LV
-118 CSMITRRDDDWLYID
+118 SMITRRDDNWLYID

-140 VPTGKYKA
+140 VPTEKNKA
-148 DTLAEDIFLN
+148 DTLVEDIFLN

-172 EEQSQCEAIENFEL
+172 EEQGNENSTNFDL
-186 DGQTKVVRAYCA
+186 DGQTKVTRAYKA
-198 QITSVTVEE
+198 AITAVTIEE

-215 KAEGYYKKADT
+215 KAEGSY
-226 QKMRFCI
+226 QHQNQNKMKFCI
-233 RMYIHLNC
+233 RMYINKNSSD
-241 AEIRF
+241 IRF

-337 PKDSDVE
+337 SKDSAVE

-408 QKYPSGLEVTNLAG
+408 QKYPSGLEVTNLAD
-422 DNAACTAWFYSPEA
+422 DNASCTAWFYSPEA

-459 FGASPEGIAVTSE
+459 LGASPEGIAVTSE

-499 YVEAPES
+499 YVESPES
-506 YHKKCA
+506 YHKKRA

-521 KTESEAFL
+521 KTESDSFL

-596 GREDVFTVA
+596 EREDVFTVA

-649 HRIYYYLT
+649 HRVYYYLT

-674 SMKNITYFQQKDEK
+674 SLKNITYFQQKDET

-712 RTLDPYYLE
+712 RTLEPYYLE

-754 GEDET
+754 GEDEK

-795 GFYYLTPEQ
+795 GFYYLTPRQ
-804 KKEKTHGLI
+804 KSEKTNGQI
-813 EKRPFAFPWFASD
+813 ENRPFAFPWFASD

-833 QTSDQELA
+833 QTRDQELA

-912 KLIQDM
+912 KLIQGM

>member
-12 MEKRTASGYV
+12 LENRVASGYV
-22 TFGSYWEKGAL
+22 TFGSYWEKGTL
-33 SISNFKND
+33 VIPNFKND
-41 GMDSF
+41 VMDSF
-46 VLQNENKES
+46 VLRNENKKS

-68 GSIKWAAHTAD
+68 GSIKWVAHTAD
-79 ASKMGQEVLLT
+79 ASKMGQEAALT
-90 AQIKDSGKNEDREFN
+90 AQIKSGEVSEETAE
-105 LIGATINDNKKDS
+105 LV
-118 CSMITRRDDDWLYID
+118 SMIIRRDDNWLYID

-163 KKASPVLYL
+163 KKALPVLYL
-172 EEQSQCEAIENFEL
+172 EEQSNENSTNFDL
-186 DGQTKVVRAYCA
+186 DGQTKVTRAYKA
-198 QITSVTVEE
+198 AIKAVTIEE

-215 KAEGYYKKADT
+215 KAEGSY
-226 QKMRFCI
+226 QHQNQNKMKFCI
-233 RMYIHLNC
+233 RMYINKDSSD
-241 AEIRF
+241 IRF
-246 VHTFFFDGN
+246 VHTFFFDGD

-268 DTILK
+268 DTVLE
-273 GRPYEHHIRFATDL
+273 GRPYEHHIRFAGEL
-287 SSDNINSASKDNRAS
+287 PFK
-302 MKHSFHEA
+302 EA

-323 DILEKQLRGETWQY
+323 SVLKKQLDGKTWGY
-337 PKDSDVE
+337 PADSDVE
-344 EAAANLPIWNRY
+344 KAAADLPVWNRY

-408 QKYPSGLEVTNLAG
+408 QKYPSGLEVTNLAD
-422 DNAACTAWFYSPEA
+422 DNASCTAWFYSPEA

-472 CTLSVTSSLTKEG
+472 CTLSVTSSLIKEG

-499 YVEAPES
+499 YVESPES
-506 YHKKCA
+506 YHKKRA

-521 KTESEAFL
+521 KTESDSFL

-649 HRIYYYLT
+649 HRVYYYLT

-674 SMKNITYFQQKDEK
+674 SLKNVTYFKQNDEK
-688 GPYVVIRSGP
+688 GGHVVIRSGP

-754 GEDET
+754 GEDEK

-826 IGAYAAA
+826 IGAYAAFF
-833 QTSDQELA
+833 TKDKSLA
-841 TTVWKNLLNALI
+841 KTVWKNLLNALI

-858 SGFAPQIYA
+858 AGFTPVCYA
-867 KDDEKKDLF
+867 TDDQKKAHM
-876 EIPWIKTNFAAQ
+876 EILWIKTNFAAQ
-888 WGLNTITTLEFLRDA
+888 WGLNTITTLELLRDA
-903 LPDTMDGMR
+903 LPDTMDGVR
-912 KLIQDM
+912 KLIEEM

>member
-1 MESKQT
+1 MESNQT

-12 MEKRTASGYV
+12 LENRVASGYV
-22 TFGSYWEKGAL
+22 TFGSYWEKGTL
-33 SISNFKND
+33 IITNFKND

-46 VLQNENKES
+46 VLRNENKKS

-79 ASKMGQEVLLT
+79 ASKMGQEAALT
-90 AQIKDSGKNEDREFN
+90 AQIKSGEVSEETAE
-105 LIGATINDNKKDS
+105 LV
-118 CSMITRRDDDWLYID
+118 SMIIRRDDNWLYID

-140 VPTGKYKA
+140 VPTGKNKA

-172 EEQSQCEAIENFEL
+172 EEQGNENSTNFDL
-186 DGQTKVVRAYCA
+186 DGQTKVTRAYKA
-198 QITSVTVEE
+198 AITAVTIEE

-215 KAEGYYKKADT
+215 KAEGSY
-226 QKMRFCI
+226 QHQNQNKMKFCI
-233 RMYIHLNC
+233 RMYINKDSSD
-241 AEIRF
+241 IRF
-246 VHTFFFDGN
+246 VHTFFFDGD

-268 DTILK
+268 DTVLE
-273 GRPYEHHIRFATDL
+273 GRPYEHHIRFAGEL
-287 SSDNINSASKDNRAS
+287 PFK
-302 MKHSFHEA
+302 EA

-323 DILEKQLRGETWQY
+323 SVLKKQLDGKTWGY
-337 PKDSDVE
+337 PADSDVE
-344 EAAANLPIWNRY
+344 KAAANLPIWNRY

-499 YVEAPES
+499 YVESPEF
-506 YHKKCA
+506 YHKKRA

-521 KTESEAFL
+521 KTESDSFL

-649 HRIYYYLT
+649 HRVYYYLT

-674 SMKNITYFQQKDEK
+674 SLKNVTYFKQNDEK
-688 GPYVVIRSGP
+688 GGHVVIRSGP

-754 GEDET
+754 GEDEK

-804 KKEKTHGLI
+804 KSEKTNGQI
-813 EKRPFAFPWFASD
+813 ENRPFAFPWFASD

-833 QTSDQELA
+833 QTRDQELA

>member
-1 MESKQT
+1 
-7 IKLHC
+7 
-12 MEKRTASGYV
+12 
-22 TFGSYWEKGAL
+22 
-33 SISNFKND
+33 
-41 GMDSF
+41 
-46 VLQNENKES
+46 
-55 IPVQS
+55 
-60 RITAWWPD
+60 
-68 GSIKWAAHTAD
+68 
-79 ASKMGQEVLLT
+79 
-90 AQIKDSGKNEDREFN
+90 
-105 LIGATINDNKKDS
+105 
-118 CSMITRRDDDWLYID
+118 
-133 NGVLSLK
+133 
-140 VPTGKYKA
+140 
-148 DTLAEDIFLN
+148 
-158 GKLRV
+158 
-163 KKASPVLYL
+163 
-172 EEQSQCEAIENFEL
+172 
-186 DGQTKVVRAYCA
+186 
-198 QITSVTVEE
+198 
-207 DGPLALTI
+207 
-215 KAEGYYKKADT
+215 
-226 QKMRFCI
+226 
-233 RMYIHLNC
+233 
-241 AEIRF
+241 
-246 VHTFFFDGN
+246 
-255 EQTDFLKGLGIRF
+255 
-268 DTILK
+268 
-273 GRPYEHHIRFATDL
+273 
-287 SSDNINSASKDNRAS
+287 
-302 MKHSFHEA
+302 
-310 AILLNSSYPRLQP
+310 
-323 DILEKQLRGETWQY
+323 
-337 PKDSDVE
+337 
-344 EAAANLPIWNRY
+344 
-356 FLYQDS
+356 
-362 ADHYR
+362 
-367 IGKQTKP
+367 
-374 QCCVLSAAEGRRAH
+374 
-388 GAMEVCGENGGI
+388 MEVCGENGGV

-408 QKYPSGLEVTNLAG
+408 QKYPSGLEVTNLAD
-422 DNAACTAWFYSPEA
+422 DNASCTAWFYSPEA

-472 CTLSVTSSLTKEG
+472 CTLSVCSSLTAKD
-485 ELRAFADHIEKPAV
+485 ELNTFANRVNKPPV
-499 YVEAPES
+499 YVESPIA
-506 YHKKCA
+506 YHEKRA
-512 FGYWSLPER
+512 FGYWSLSER

-649 HRIYYYLT
+649 HRVYYYLT

-674 SMKNITYFQQKDEK
+674 SLKNITYFQQKDET

-712 RTLDPYYLE
+712 RTLEPYYLE

-727 KDVSEMPFGLASGP
+727 KDVSKMPFGLASGP

-754 GEDET
+754 GEDEK

-804 KKEKTHGLI
+804 KKEKTHGSI

-826 IGAYAAA
+826 IGAYAAFF
-833 QTSDQELA
+833 TKDKSLA
-841 TTVWKNLLNALI
+841 KTVWKNLLNALI

-858 SGFAPQIYA
+858 AGFTPVCYA
-867 KDDEKKDLF
+867 TDDQKKAHM
-876 EIPWIKTNFAAQ
+876 EILWIKTNFAAQ
-888 WGLNTITTLEFLRDA
+888 WGLNTITTLELLRDA
-903 LPDTMDGMR
+903 LPDTMDGVR
-912 KLIQDM
+912 KLIEEM

>member
-12 MEKRTASGYV
+12 LENRVASGYV
-22 TFGSYWEKGAL
+22 TFGSYWEKGIL
-33 SISNFKND
+33 VIPNFKND

-68 GSIKWAAHTAD
+68 GSIKWVAHTAD
-79 ASKMGQEVLLT
+79 ASKMGQEAALT
-90 AQIKDSGKNEDREFN
+90 AQIKLGEVSEETAE
-105 LIGATINDNKKDS
+105 LV
-118 CSMITRRDDDWLYID
+118 SMIIRRDDNWLYID

-140 VPTGKYKA
+140 VPTGKNKA

-172 EEQSQCEAIENFEL
+172 EEQGNENSTNFDL
-186 DGQTKVVRAYCA
+186 DGQTKVTRAYKA
-198 QITSVTVEE
+198 AITAVTIEE

-215 KAEGYYKKADT
+215 KAEGSY
-226 QKMRFCI
+226 QHQNQNKMKFCI
-233 RMYIHLNC
+233 RMYINKDSSD
-241 AEIRF
+241 IRF
-246 VHTFFFDGN
+246 VHTFFFDGD

-268 DTILK
+268 DTVLE
-273 GRPYEHHIRFATDL
+273 GRPYEHHIRFAGEL
-287 SSDNINSASKDNRAS
+287 PFK
-302 MKHSFHEA
+302 EA

-323 DILEKQLRGETWQY
+323 SVLKKQLDGKTWGY
-337 PKDSDVE
+337 PADSDVE
-344 EAAANLPIWNRY
+344 KAAADLPVWNRY

-388 GAMEVCGENGGI
+388 GAMEVCGEDGGI

-408 QKYPSGLEVTNLAG
+408 QKYPSGLEVTNLAD
-422 DNAACTAWFYSPEA
+422 DNASCTAWFYSPEA

-472 CTLSVTSSLTKEG
+472 CTLSVCSSLTAED
-485 ELRAFADHIEKPAV
+485 ELNTFANRVNKPPV
-499 YVEAPES
+499 YVESPIA
-506 YHKKCA
+506 YHEKRA

-521 KTESEAFL
+521 KTEPEAFL

-649 HRIYYYLT
+649 HRVYYYLT

-674 SMKNITYFQQKDEK
+674 SLKNITYFQQKDET

-712 RTLDPYYLE
+712 RTLEPYYLE

-727 KDVSEMPFGLASGP
+727 KDVSKMPFGLASGP

-754 GEDET
+754 GEDEK

-782 GDETLRKLLSVYG
+782 GDETLRKLLSIYG

-826 IGAYAAA
+826 IGAYAAFF
-833 QTSDQELA
+833 TKDESLA
-841 TTVWKNLLNALI
+841 KTVWKNLLNALI

-858 SGFAPQIYA
+858 AGFTPVCYA
-867 KDDEKKDLF
+867 TDDQKKAHM
-876 EIPWIKTNFAAQ
+876 EILWIKTNFAV
-888 WGLNTITTLEFLRDA
+888 GLKYNHYT
-903 LPDTMDGMR
+903 
-912 KLIQDM
+912 
-918 PGNEFHR
+918 
-925 A
+925 

>member
-1 MESKQT
+1 MESNQT

-12 MEKRTASGYV
+12 LENRAASGYV
-22 TFGSYWEKGAL
+22 TFGSYWEKGTL
-33 SISNFKND
+33 VIPNFKND

-79 ASKMGQEVLLT
+79 ASKMGQEAALT
-90 AQIKDSGKNEDREFN
+90 AQIKSGEVSEETAE
-105 LIGATINDNKKDS
+105 LV
-118 CSMITRRDDDWLYID
+118 SMITRRDDNWLYIE

-140 VPTGKYKA
+140 VPTGKNKA

-172 EEQSQCEAIENFEL
+172 EEQGNENSTNFDL
-186 DGQTKVVRAYCA
+186 DGQTKVTRAYKA
-198 QITSVTVEE
+198 AITAVTIEE

-215 KAEGYYKKADT
+215 KAEGSY
-226 QKMRFCI
+226 QHQNQNKMKFCI
-233 RMYIHLNC
+233 RMYINKDSSD
-241 AEIRF
+241 IRF
-246 VHTFFFDGN
+246 VHTFFFDGD

-268 DTILK
+268 DTVLE
-273 GRPYEHHIRFATDL
+273 GRPYEHHIRFAGDL
-287 SSDNINSASKDNRAS
+287 SSDNINSASKDNRAF

-337 PKDSDVE
+337 PKDSAVE

-472 CTLSVTSSLTKEG
+472 CTLSVTSSLIKEG

-499 YVEAPES
+499 YVESPES
-506 YHKKCA
+506 YHKKRA
-512 FGYWSLPER
+512 FGYWGLPER

-649 HRIYYYLT
+649 HRVYYYLT
-657 GDARIGDAMADA
+657 GDERIGDAMADA

-674 SMKNITYFQQKDEK
+674 SLKNVTYFKQNDEK
-688 GPYVVIRSGP
+688 GGHVVIRSGP

-754 GEDET
+754 GEDEK

-826 IGAYAAA
+826 IGAYAAFF
-833 QTSDQELA
+833 TKDKSLA
-841 TTVWKNLLNALI
+841 KTVWKNLLNALI

-858 SGFAPQIYA
+858 AGFTPVCYA
-867 KDDEKKDLF
+867 TDDQKKAHM
-876 EIPWIKTNFAAQ
+876 EILWIKTNFAAQ
-888 WGLNTITTLEFLRDA
+888 WGLNTITTLELLRDA
-903 LPDTMDGMR
+903 LPDTMDGVR
-912 KLIQDM
+912 KLIEEM

>member
-68 GSIKWAAHTAD
+68 GSIKWVAHTAD

-90 AQIKDSGKNEDREFN
+90 AQIKDSGKNEDRESN
-105 LIGATINDNKKDS
+105 LIGATTNDNKKDS

-140 VPTGKYKA
+140 IPTGKYKA

-172 EEQSQCEAIENFEL
+172 EEQSNANSTNFDI
-186 DGQTKVVRAYCA
+186 DGQTKVTRAYKA
-198 QITSVTVEE
+198 AITAITVEE

-215 KAEGYYKKADT
+215 KADGRY
-226 QKMRFCI
+226 QNQNQNKMKFCI
-233 RMYIHLNC
+233 RTYINKNSSD
-241 AEIRF
+241 IRF
-246 VHTFFFDGN
+246 VHTFFFDGD

-268 DTILK
+268 DTVLK
-273 GRPYEHHIRFATDL
+273 GRPYEHHIRFAGEL
-287 SSDNINSASKDNRAS
+287 PFK
-302 MKHSFHEA
+302 EA

-323 DILEKQLRGETWQY
+323 SVLKKQLDGKTWGY
-337 PKDSDVE
+337 PADSDVE
-344 EAAANLPIWNRY
+344 KAAADLPIWNRY

-408 QKYPSGLEVTNLAG
+408 QKYPSGLEVTNLAD

-472 CTLSVTSSLTKEG
+472 CTLSVTSSLIKEG

-499 YVEAPES
+499 YVESPES
-506 YHKKCA
+506 YHKKRA

-521 KTESEAFL
+521 KTESDSFL

-649 HRIYYYLT
+649 HRVYYYLT
-657 GDARIGDAMADA
+657 GDARIGGAMADA

-674 SMKNITYFQQKDEK
+674 SLKNVTYFKQNDEK
-688 GPYVVIRSGP
+688 GGHVVIRSGP

-754 GEDET
+754 GEDEK

-795 GFYYLTPEQ
+795 GFYYLTPMQ
-804 KKEKTHGLI
+804 KSEKTNGQI
-813 EKRPFAFPWFASD
+813 ENRPFAFPWFASD

>member
-12 MEKRTASGYV
+12 LENRVASGYV
-22 TFGSYWEKGAL
+22 TFGSYWEKGTL
-33 SISNFKND
+33 VIPNFKND

-68 GSIKWAAHTAD
+68 GSIKWVAHTAD
-79 ASKMGQEVLLT
+79 ASKMGQEAALT
-90 AQIKDSGKNEDREFN
+90 AQIKSGEVSEETAE
-105 LIGATINDNKKDS
+105 LV
-118 CSMITRRDDDWLYID
+118 SMITRSDDNWLYID

-140 VPTGKYKA
+140 VPTGKYKV

-172 EEQSQCEAIENFEL
+172 EEQSNENSTNFDL
-186 DGQTKVVRAYCA
+186 DGQTKVTRAYKA
-198 QITSVTVEE
+198 AIKAVTIEE

-215 KAEGYYKKADT
+215 KAEGSYQY
-226 QKMRFCI
+226 QNQNKMKFCI
-233 RMYIHLNC
+233 RMYINKNSSD
-241 AEIRF
+241 IRF
-246 VHTFFFDGN
+246 VHTFFFDGD

-268 DTILK
+268 DTVLK
-273 GRPYEHHIRFATDL
+273 GRPYEHHIRFAGEL
-287 SSDNINSASKDNRAS
+287 PFK
-302 MKHSFHEA
+302 EA

-323 DILEKQLRGETWQY
+323 SVLKKQLDGKTWGY
-337 PKDSDVE
+337 PADSDVE
-344 EAAANLPIWNRY
+344 KAAANLPIWNRY

-499 YVEAPES
+499 YVESPES
-506 YHKKCA
+506 YHKKRA
-512 FGYWSLPER
+512 FGYWGLPER

-649 HRIYYYLT
+649 HRVYYYLT

-674 SMKNITYFQQKDEK
+674 SLKNVTYFKQNDEK
-688 GPYVVIRSGP
+688 GGHVVIRSGP

-741 SYRYEENGHLIYE
+741 SYSYEENGHLIYE
-754 GEDET
+754 GEDEK

-795 GFYYLTPEQ
+795 GFYYLTPRQ
-804 KKEKTHGLI
+804 KSEKTNGQI
-813 EKRPFAFPWFASD
+813 ENRPFAFPWFASD

-888 WGLNTITTLEFLRDA
+888 WGLNTITTLELLRDA
-903 LPDTMDGMR
+903 LPDTMDGVR
-912 KLIQDM
+912 KLIEEM

>member
-1 MESKQT
+1 
-7 IKLHC
+7 
-12 MEKRTASGYV
+12 
-22 TFGSYWEKGAL
+22 
-33 SISNFKND
+33 
-41 GMDSF
+41 
-46 VLQNENKES
+46 
-55 IPVQS
+55 
-60 RITAWWPD
+60 
-68 GSIKWAAHTAD
+68 
-79 ASKMGQEVLLT
+79 MGQEAALT
-90 AQIKDSGKNEDREFN
+90 AQIKSGEVSEETAE
-105 LIGATINDNKKDS
+105 LV
-118 CSMITRRDDDWLYID
+118 SMITRSDDNWLYID

-140 VPTGKYKA
+140 VPTGKYKV

-172 EEQSQCEAIENFEL
+172 EEQSNENSTNFDL
-186 DGQTKVVRAYCA
+186 DGQTKVTRAYKA
-198 QITSVTVEE
+198 AIKAVTIEE

-215 KAEGYYKKADT
+215 KAEGSYQY
-226 QKMRFCI
+226 QNQNKMKFYI
-233 RMYIHLNC
+233 RMYINKDSSD
-241 AEIRF
+241 IRF
-246 VHTFFFDGN
+246 VHTFFFDGD

-268 DTILK
+268 DTVLE
-273 GRPYEHHIRFATDL
+273 GRPYEHHIRFAGEL
-287 SSDNINSASKDNRAS
+287 PFK
-302 MKHSFHEA
+302 EA

-323 DILEKQLRGETWQY
+323 SVLKKQLDGKTWGY
-337 PKDSDVE
+337 PADSDVE
-344 EAAANLPIWNRY
+344 KAAADLPVWNRY

-472 CTLSVTSSLTKEG
+472 CTLSVTSSLIKEG

-499 YVEAPES
+499 YVESPES
-506 YHKKCA
+506 YHKKRA

-521 KTESEAFL
+521 KTESDSFL

-559 HTYDPIRHCWRY
+559 HTYDPIRHCSRY
-571 DMGGFAWQNTEL
+571 DLGGFAWQNTEL
-583 VPTYWLWLYFLRT
+583 VPTDWLWLYFLRT

-649 HRIYYYLT
+649 HRVYYYLT

-669 KDADL
+669 KDANL
-674 SMKNITYFQQKDEK
+674 SLKNVTYFKQNDEK
-688 GPYVVIRSGP
+688 GGHVVIRSGP

-741 SYRYEENGHLIYE
+741 S
-754 GEDET
+754 
-759 SPNMHLQICMGGPEV
+759 
-774 WWELADML
+774 
-782 GDETLRKLLSVYG
+782 
-795 GFYYLTPEQ
+795 
-804 KKEKTHGLI
+804 
-813 EKRPFAFPWFASD
+813 
-826 IGAYAAA
+826 
-833 QTSDQELA
+833 
-841 TTVWKNLLNALI
+841 
-853 KIGDE
+853 
-858 SGFAPQIYA
+858 
-867 KDDEKKDLF
+867 
-876 EIPWIKTNFAAQ
+876 
-888 WGLNTITTLEFLRDA
+888 
-903 LPDTMDGMR
+903 
-912 KLIQDM
+912 
-918 PGNEFHR
+918 
-925 A
+925 

>member
-12 MEKRTASGYV
+12 LENRVASGYV
-22 TFGSYWEKGAL
+22 TFGSYWEKGIL
-33 SISNFKND
+33 VIPNFKND

-68 GSIKWAAHTAD
+68 GSIKWVAHTAD
-79 ASKMGQEVLLT
+79 ASKMGQEAALT
-90 AQIKDSGKNEDREFN
+90 AQIKSGEVSEETAE
-105 LIGATINDNKKDS
+105 LV
-118 CSMITRRDDDWLYID
+118 SMIIRRDDNWLYID

-163 KKASPVLYL
+163 KKALPVLYL
-172 EEQSQCEAIENFEL
+172 EEQSNENSTNFDL
-186 DGQTKVVRAYCA
+186 DGQTKVTRAYKA
-198 QITSVTVEE
+198 AIKAVTIEE

-215 KAEGYYKKADT
+215 KAEGSY
-226 QKMRFCI
+226 QHQNQNKMKFCI
-233 RMYIHLNC
+233 RMYINKDSSD
-241 AEIRF
+241 IRF
-246 VHTFFFDGN
+246 VHTFFFDGD

-268 DTILK
+268 DTVLE
-273 GRPYEHHIRFATDL
+273 GRPYEHHIRFAGEL
-287 SSDNINSASKDNRAS
+287 PFK
-302 MKHSFHEA
+302 EA

-323 DILEKQLRGETWQY
+323 SVLKKQLDGKTWGY
-337 PKDSDVE
+337 PADSDVE
-344 EAAANLPIWNRY
+344 KAAADLPVWNRY

-408 QKYPSGLEVTNLAG
+408 QKYPSGLEVTNLAD
-422 DNAACTAWFYSPEA
+422 DNASCTAWFYSPEA

-472 CTLSVTSSLTKEG
+472 CTLSVTSSLIKEG

-499 YVEAPES
+499 YVESPES
-506 YHKKCA
+506 YHKKRA

-521 KTESEAFL
+521 KTESDSFL

-649 HRIYYYLT
+649 HRVYYYLT

-674 SMKNITYFQQKDEK
+674 SLKNVTYFKQNDEK
-688 GPYVVIRSGP
+688 GGHVVIRSGP

-754 GEDET
+754 GEDEK

-826 IGAYAAA
+826 IGAYAAFF
-833 QTSDQELA
+833 TKDKSLA
-841 TTVWKNLLNALI
+841 KTVWKNLLNALI

-858 SGFAPQIYA
+858 AGFTPVCYA
-867 KDDEKKDLF
+867 TDDQKKAHM
-876 EIPWIKTNFAAQ
+876 EILWIKTNFAAQ
-888 WGLNTITTLEFLRDA
+888 WGLNTITTLELLRDA
-903 LPDTMDGMR
+903 LPDTMDGVR
-912 KLIQDM
+912 KLIEEI

>member
-1 MESKQT
+1 MESNQT

-12 MEKRTASGYV
+12 LENRVASGYV
-22 TFGSYWEKGAL
+22 TFGSYWEKGTL
-33 SISNFKND
+33 IITNFKND

-46 VLQNENKES
+46 VLRNENKKS

-79 ASKMGQEVLLT
+79 ASKMGQEAALT
-90 AQIKDSGKNEDREFN
+90 AQIKSGEVSEETAE
-105 LIGATINDNKKDS
+105 LV
-118 CSMITRRDDDWLYID
+118 SMITRRDDNWLYIE

-140 VPTGKYKA
+140 VPTGKNKA

-172 EEQSQCEAIENFEL
+172 EEQGNENSTNFDL
-186 DGQTKVVRAYCA
+186 DGQTKVTRAYKA
-198 QITSVTVEE
+198 AITAVTIEE

-215 KAEGYYKKADT
+215 KAEGSY
-226 QKMRFCI
+226 QHQNQNKMKFCI
-233 RMYIHLNC
+233 RMYINKDSSD
-241 AEIRF
+241 IRF
-246 VHTFFFDGN
+246 VHTFFFDGD

-268 DTILK
+268 DTVLE
-273 GRPYEHHIRFATDL
+273 GRPYEHHIRFAGEL
-287 SSDNINSASKDNRAS
+287 PFK
-302 MKHSFHEA
+302 EA

-323 DILEKQLRGETWQY
+323 SVLKKQLDGKTWGY
-337 PKDSDVE
+337 PADSDVE
-344 EAAANLPIWNRY
+344 KAAANLPIWNRY

-499 YVEAPES
+499 YVESPEF
-506 YHKKCA
+506 YHKKRA

-521 KTESEAFL
+521 KTESDSFL

-649 HRIYYYLT
+649 HRVYYYLT

-674 SMKNITYFQQKDEK
+674 SLKNVTYFKQNDEK
-688 GPYVVIRSGP
+688 GGHVVIRSGP

-754 GEDET
+754 GEDEK

-804 KKEKTHGLI
+804 KSEKTNGQI
-813 EKRPFAFPWFASD
+813 ENRPFAFPWFASD

-833 QTSDQELA
+833 QTRDQELA

-853 KIGDE
+853 KIGNE